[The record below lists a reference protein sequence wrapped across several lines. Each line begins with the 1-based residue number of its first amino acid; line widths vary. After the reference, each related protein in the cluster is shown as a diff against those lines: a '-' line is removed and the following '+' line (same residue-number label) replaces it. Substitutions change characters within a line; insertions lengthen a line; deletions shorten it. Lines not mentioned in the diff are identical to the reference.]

1 MKGLKFKYK
10 NNIYKYKND
19 KFYILGGEYNLAV
32 FEVTDEKMVDILK
45 DELEKIGEGE

>member
-1 MKGLKFKYK
+1 MKFKYK

-32 FEVTDEKMVDILK
+32 FEVKDEKMVRILGN
-45 DELEKIGEGE
+45 ELEMVEEGK